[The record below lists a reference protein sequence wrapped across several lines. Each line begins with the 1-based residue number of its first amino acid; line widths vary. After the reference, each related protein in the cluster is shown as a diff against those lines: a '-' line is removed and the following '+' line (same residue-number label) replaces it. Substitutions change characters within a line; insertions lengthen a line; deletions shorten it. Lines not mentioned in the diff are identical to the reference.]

1 MIQKMKKQYLLGI
14 AIVLF
19 FILFKIGDWL
29 AQRKPLWNDEVYTQI
44 YTLDDKSYLDILR
57 IRFLEGNSCPL
68 FYIIQKAMCDL
79 AQYRFPHEW
88 HQEWL
93 VSDLKSQRFLRIPS
107 NIFMSFSLVLIFYF
121 FSRYYSLGTGLYSF
135 LVSLSSYMVWVYWVE
150 ARPYAIWFFLTTAQA
165 LIFLVMIK
173 EKQKCSHLWPWLS
186 VIHVLLSLTVIV
198 SIAQITIVSF
208 LLWFLK
214 EKQWKKYI
222 VLTAIPVGLCFFYYS
237 QSPILAYWLRD
248 PAQLLYYN
256 FPRAWIIFFFVYG
269 IMLFL
274 REKTKILNSYSDKT
288 KREGAGFFVFLALML
303 VASLALL
310 GILKMRADPV
320 NYLAVVDPRY
330 FIYLTPIGIIAITL
344 FSVDFMRAFK
354 ENRWMKINLVVGLG
368 GMLVVCFLKTYSDLI
383 ALAVY

>member
-1 MIQKMKKQYLLGI
+1 MFLML
-14 AIVLF
+14 
-19 FILFKIGDWL
+19 
-29 AQRKPLWNDEVYTQI
+29 I
-44 YTLDDKSYLDILR
+44 Y
-57 IRFLEGNSCPL
+57 C
-68 FYIIQKAMCDL
+68 
-79 AQYRFPHEW
+79 
-88 HQEWL
+88 
-93 VSDLKSQRFLRIPS
+93 
-107 NIFMSFSLVLIFYF
+107 
-121 FSRYYSLGTGLYSF
+121 
-135 LVSLSSYMVWVYWVE
+135 
-150 ARPYAIWFFLTTAQA
+150 
-165 LIFLVMIK
+165 
-173 EKQKCSHLWPWLS
+173 
-186 VIHVLLSLTVIV
+186 
-198 SIAQITIVSF
+198 
-208 LLWFLK
+208 
-214 EKQWKKYI
+214 WKKYI

-320 NYLAVVDPRY
+320 NYLALVDPRY

-368 GMLVVCFLKTYSDLI
+368 GMLFVCFLKTYSDKVNEFNSI
-383 ALAVY
+383 FNVIYNSESKFKIVNIFD